1 MPAEPIDGLGREMKQ
16 ALRYAVE
23 FHSRWPVSTACFRF
37 HGSMGHHR
45 RLRRSRCAS
54 RVFRRIRSVI
64 PSRGLLRVILF
75 CVALGLFACEQPY
88 RIGEYVLVEWEDGQ
102 PPYPAYIV
110 AQKSKT
116 RFRVH
121 YDGYATRWDEDVT
134 LDRIKGRVTGH
145 VFRPPPPKKVQRAQG
160 IAPARKESSAQGSA
174 SAAPVGQYQVG
185 DRVKVRWRGTVY
197 PATVVGVV
205 GQDRYLIH
213 YDGHESAWDEI
224 VNANRIVSTR

>member
-1 MPAEPIDGLGREMKQ
+1 MR
-16 ALRYAVE
+16 
-23 FHSRWPVSTACFRF
+23 
-37 HGSMGHHR
+37 HHR
-45 RLRRSRCAS
+45 RLRSDRRALVRHRIRWVIRSRAPMK
-54 RVFRRIRSVI
+54 V
-64 PSRGLLRVILF
+64 GLF
-75 CVALGLFACEQPY
+75 CVALWLFACEQPY
-88 RIGEYVLVEWEDGQ
+88 RIGEYVLVEWEEGQ

-110 AQKSKT
+110 EQKSKT

-121 YDGYATRWDEDVT
+121 YDGYATRWDEEVT
-134 LDRIKGRVTGH
+134 LDRIQGRVTGH

-160 IAPARKESSAQGSA
+160 IAPASKQGGAPTSA

-205 GQDRYLIH
+205 GQDKYLIH

-224 VNANRIVSTR
+224 VNASRIVPTR